1 MTVKHVINIINSATM
16 IKRWPTE
23 YYVYSDSGFVMI
35 CCDKNGQVVEYP
47 TNLDNARYKLNAEE
61 KKLVQA
67 AIDAQ
72 IQHLGN
78 RERTFAN
85 RQKLK

>member
-1 MTVKHVINIINSATM
+1 M

-72 IQHLGN
+72 IQRLGN
-78 RERTFAN
+78 RERALAN

>member
-1 MTVKHVINIINSATM
+1 M
-16 IKRWPTE
+16 
-23 YYVYSDSGFVMI
+23 
-35 CCDKNGQVVEYP
+35 
-47 TNLDNARYKLNAEE
+47 NAEE

-72 IQHLGN
+72 IQRLGN

>member
-35 CCDKNGQVVEYP
+35 CCDKNGQVTEYP

-72 IQHLGN
+72 IQRLGN

>member
-35 CCDKNGQVVEYP
+35 CCDKNGQVTEYP

-61 KKLVQA
+61 KKRVQT

-72 IQHLGN
+72 IQRLGN
-78 RERTFAN
+78 RERTFSN

>member
-72 IQHLGN
+72 IQRLGN